1 MMDWQETQEP
11 YVHHFIDVVFNY
23 QISRQADIGF
33 FLEYYKDNKAKIALQ
48 MPEADAAIKI
58 MTVHKSKGLE
68 FPVVIIPKLD
78 FSTSIHKNSKFLIEA
93 SGKLIYG
100 NASPSSIIPEIAAFS
115 LNEKELTF
123 LDKLNLAYVGLTRP
137 IERLYAL
144 NYFKKNQLGSV
155 LHLALEKM
163 NCTSL
168 ENGALRYLAGEE
180 KKRENQEE
188 KKEEFFYLPLELKDR
203 LWYPDIVFKK
213 QKREGEQLE
222 EQLFGNYFHLLMSKC
237 ETKDSIKITI
247 ENLITKGEID
257 SAFSGKLIATARTFF
272 EHSKKIHLF
281 EGAIEIINEEL
292 ILFAEGLS
300 KRPDKIIVKADEIII
315 LDFKTG
321 KENKEH
327 LLQLETYQSIIE
339 SMYDRKA
346 RIFIYYSEI
355 DELKEV

>member
-1 MMDWQETQEP
+1 
-11 YVHHFIDVVFNY
+11 
-23 QISRQADIGF
+23 
-33 FLEYYKDNKAKIALQ
+33 
-48 MPEADAAIKI
+48 
-58 MTVHKSKGLE
+58 
-68 FPVVIIPKLD
+68 
-78 FSTSIHKNSKFLIEA
+78 
-93 SGKLIYG
+93 
-100 NASPSSIIPEIAAFS
+100 
-115 LNEKELTF
+115 
-123 LDKLNLAYVGLTRP
+123 
-137 IERLYAL
+137 
-144 NYFKKNQLGSV
+144 
-155 LHLALEKM
+155 M
-163 NCTSL
+163 NCTTL

-222 EQLFGNYFHLLMSKC
+222 EQLFGNYFHFLMSKC
-237 ETKDSIKITI
+237 DGIDTI
-247 ENLITKGEID
+247 EIIMNSLIKKGEID
-257 SAFSGKLIATARTFF
+257 GKFSEKLIDAARAFF
-272 EHSKKIHLF
+272 DHSEKIQLF

-300 KRPDKIIVKADEIII
+300 KRPDKIIVKENEIII

-327 LLQLETYQSIIE
+327 QLQLETYQTIVE

>member
-1 MMDWQETQEP
+1 M
-11 YVHHFIDVVFNY
+11 
-23 QISRQADIGF
+23 
-33 FLEYYKDNKAKIALQ
+33 
-48 MPEADAAIKI
+48 
-58 MTVHKSKGLE
+58 
-68 FPVVIIPKLD
+68 
-78 FSTSIHKNSKFLIEA
+78 EA

-100 NASPSSIIPEIAAFS
+100 NASSKSIIPEIAAFS
-115 LNEKELTF
+115 LNELELTF

-144 NYFKKNQLGSV
+144 NYFKKKQLGSV
-155 LHLALEKM
+155 LHRALEKM
-163 NCTSL
+163 SCSTL

-180 KKRENQEE
+180 KKRELLGE

-213 QKREGEQLE
+213 QRSEEQQLE
-222 EQLFGNYFHLLMSKC
+222 EQLFGNYFHLLMSNC
-237 ETKDSIKITI
+237 DAIESLEITMDSFIA
-247 ENLITKGEID
+247 NGEID
-257 SAFSGKLIATARTFF
+257 VVFKSKLIDTASAFF
-272 EHSKKIHLF
+272 ENSKKIKLF

-300 KRPDKIIVKADEIII
+300 KRPDKIIVKENEIII

-321 KENKEH
+321 KEKKEH
-327 LLQLETYQSIIE
+327 QLQLKTYQTIVE